1 MDSNVETK
9 FIGGQVKQPWQI
21 DAVCSASI
29 LPPTVSGFRCCT
41 RWGIAKKYDAAL
53 FCEQESLFLA
63 NKWAEIMRETCCWKT
78 FFCNG
83 GREEGGGREG
93 VEIEGLNHRFVSK
106 FSDNELKILCFML
119 LFTKMMVLQLR
130 KFVLN
135 FTVSNF

>member
-1 MDSNVETK
+1 MDFVVVP
-9 FIGGQVKQPWQI
+9 GG
-21 DAVCSASI
+21 
-29 LPPTVSGFRCCT
+29 
-41 RWGIAKKYDAAL
+41 
-53 FCEQESLFLA
+53 ESLRNTTPRYFA
-63 NKWAEIMRETCCWKT
+63 NKNLCFSRT
-78 FFCNG
+78 NG
-83 GREEGGGREG
+83 PRLCAKHAVGKRSFAMEGGEREK